1 MATKEKRIS
10 VNVFEKAVLDAY
22 EPTATATW
30 RDIEISIKRCLSLK
44 DMITFVDGV
53 VKSCFNSDGE
63 YVPEAKE
70 FGVKYGLIKFY
81 TNIAL
86 PQNIGKQYDLL
97 IRSDISQFVLS
108 HVDPVQFAEI
118 LNSIEDRIDF
128 LKNANA
134 KVINDKINEL
144 FKQIEEFGEQ
154 FSGIFKDIDA
164 STLNGL
170 LDAIT
175 NSKLDE
181 EKLVKA
187 HLEQTAADG
196 GSSGSED

>member
-10 VNVFEKAVLDAY
+10 VNVFEKAVLDVY
-22 EPTATATW
+22 EPTITATW
-30 RDIEISIKRCLSLK
+30 RNIEVSIKRCLSLK

-70 FGVKYGLIKFY
+70 FGVKYSLIKFY

-97 IRSDISQFVLS
+97 IRSDIAQFIVS
-108 HVDPVQFAEI
+108 NIDPVQFSEI
-118 LNSIEDRIDF
+118 LNSIEGRIDF

-134 KVINDKINEL
+134 KVINDRINKL
-144 FKQIEEFGEQ
+144 FKQIEELGEQ
-154 FSGIFKDIDA
+154 FSDIFKDVDA
-164 STLNGL
+164 TTMKGL
-170 LDAIT
+170 LDSIV

-181 EKLVKA
+181 EKLIKA
-187 HLEQTAADG
+187 HLEQTAATGDDG
-196 GSSGSED
+196 GSKD